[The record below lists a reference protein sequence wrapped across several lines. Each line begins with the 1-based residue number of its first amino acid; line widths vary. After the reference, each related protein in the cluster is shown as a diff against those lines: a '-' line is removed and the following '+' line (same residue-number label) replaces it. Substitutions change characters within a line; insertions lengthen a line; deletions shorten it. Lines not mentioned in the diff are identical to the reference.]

1 MHTETRIDRK
11 RVEEQD
17 ARKENGIEISQTGTK
32 NAVVL
37 KENVTKKEDCSP
49 VPIYLL
55 DCRWRRIESSE
66 TKSAGD
72 KPSIGRGK
80 EK

>member
-1 MHTETRIDRK
+1 MQTETRIDRK
-11 RVEEQD
+11 RVEEHD

-32 NAVVL
+32 NTVVL
-37 KENVTKKEDCSP
+37 KENVTKTKDCRP
-49 VPIYLL
+49 VPMYLL

-66 TKSAGD
+66 RKSAGG